1 MDYWCLNANTAPPTA
16 AVLNA
21 ANPAATL
28 QVATHPWMAALER
41 KDMIFM
47 VPLQEDDKE
56 KFAFT
61 WEGVQCTFSRLSWG
75 YKHSPM
81 TAHAVLAE
89 LAELLQT
96 DSLPQ
101 DVKLC

>member
-1 MDYWCLNANTAPPTA
+1 MDYWCLNASLAPLTA
-16 AVLNA
+16 AVPNA
-21 ANPAATL
+21 ANPAAAL
-28 QVATHPWMAALER
+28 QVATHPWMVAPDR

-47 VPLQEDDKE
+47 VSLQEDNKE

-61 WEGVQCTFSRLSWG
+61 WEGVQCTFSRLPWG
-75 YKHSPM
+75 YKHSL
-81 TAHAVLAE
+81 TIAHAVLAE

-96 DSLPQ
+96 VSLPQ